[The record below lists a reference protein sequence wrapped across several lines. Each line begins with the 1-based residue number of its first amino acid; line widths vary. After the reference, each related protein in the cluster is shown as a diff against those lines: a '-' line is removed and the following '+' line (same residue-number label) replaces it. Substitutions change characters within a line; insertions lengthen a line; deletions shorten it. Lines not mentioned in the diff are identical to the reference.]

1 MHPTNRYGNII
12 NRQRPV
18 ARRRSPMT
26 NYDRAAQFSPF
37 AALTGYD
44 AAIRETAR
52 LTDREIEPDED
63 ALALLGA
70 RLQYLNEHADRTPQV
85 TLTHFV
91 PDSRKD
97 GGAYCLTDGRLK
109 RIDADRQELI
119 LCDGRKIPL
128 SHILAVDSPLF
139 AETGYE

>member
-1 MHPTNRYGNII
+1 M
-12 NRQRPV
+12 Q
-18 ARRRSPMT
+18 
-26 NYDRAAQFSPF
+26 NYDDIIHLSRPESTAHPPMPRAARAAQFSPF

-63 ALALLGA
+63 ALALLGT
-70 RLQYLNEHADRTPQV
+70 RLQYLNEHADQTPQV

-139 AETGYE
+139 ADAGYE

>member
-1 MHPTNRYGNII
+1 M
-12 NRQRPV
+12 Q
-18 ARRRSPMT
+18 
-26 NYDRAAQFSPF
+26 NYDDIIHLSRPESAAHPPMPRAARAAQFSPF

-52 LTDREIEPDED
+52 LTDREIELDED
-63 ALALLGA
+63 SLAILDA
-70 RLQYLNEHADRTPQV
+70 RLQYLNEHAAEAPQV

-97 GGAYCLTDGRLK
+97 GGAYRLTDGRLK
-109 RIDADRQELI
+109 QIDTDRQELI
-119 LCDGRKIPL
+119 LCDGRKISL

-139 AETGYE
+139 AGTEYE

>member
-1 MHPTNRYGNII
+1 M
-12 NRQRPV
+12 Q
-18 ARRRSPMT
+18 
-26 NYDRAAQFSPF
+26 NYDDIIHLSRPESAAHPPMPRAARAAQFSAF

-52 LTDREIEPDED
+52 LTDREIELDED
-63 ALALLGA
+63 SLAILDA
-70 RLQYLNEHADRTPQV
+70 RLQYLNEHATETPQV

-97 GGAYCLTDGRLK
+97 GGAYRLTDGRLK
-109 RIDADRQELI
+109 QIDTDRQTLI
-119 LCDGRKIPL
+119 LCDGQRIPL

-139 AETGYE
+139 AELGME

>member
-1 MHPTNRYGNII
+1 MGNICVCLEFLSEQH
-12 NRQRPV
+12 R
-18 ARRRSPMT
+18 
-26 NYDRAAQFSPF
+26 
-37 AALTGYD
+37 

-63 ALALLGA
+63 ALALLGT

-109 RIDADRQELI
+109 QIDADRQELI

>member
-1 MHPTNRYGNII
+1 M
-12 NRQRPV
+12 Q
-18 ARRRSPMT
+18 
-26 NYDRAAQFSPF
+26 NYDDIIHLSRPESTAHPPMPRAARAAQFSAF

-52 LTDREIEPDED
+52 LTDREIEPDDD

>member
-1 MHPTNRYGNII
+1 M
-12 NRQRPV
+12 Q
-18 ARRRSPMT
+18 
-26 NYDRAAQFSPF
+26 NYDDIIHLSRPESAAHPPMPRAARAAQFSAF

-52 LTDREIEPDED
+52 LTDREIELDED
-63 ALALLGA
+63 SLAILDA
-70 RLQYLNEHADRTPQV
+70 RLQYLNEHAAETPQV

-97 GGAYCLTDGRLK
+97 GGAYRLTDGRLK
-109 RIDADRQELI
+109 QIDTDRQTLI
-119 LCDGRKIPL
+119 LCDGQRIPL

-139 AETGYE
+139 AGTEYE